1 MISGNFMIISASG
14 DQIIIEKEDVSKL
27 IYDIR
32 GNLSMQ
38 IQGFNVNSIYGFLKT
53 LEGTKLK
60 IKGLYYYDGRDLS
73 SYYTLDPLSI
83 EGESDKRLKLNLQR
97 NV

>member
-1 MISGNFMIISASG
+1 MISGNVMITSASG
-14 DQIIIEKEDVSKL
+14 DQLVIKKEDVSRL
-27 IYDIR
+27 LYDIS
-32 GNLSMQ
+32 GNLLMQ
-38 IQGFNVNSIYGFLKT
+38 IQGFDVNSIYSFLKT

-60 IKGLYYYDGRDLS
+60 IKGLYHDGKDLS
-73 SYYTLDPLSI
+73 GYYTLNPLAL